1 MSFDIESARKR
12 VGVPDGDT
20 SKDAEL
26 VASLNAALAIAE
38 NYCDRKFLYREETA
52 RFYYDATRKYSLK
65 RYPIDEVVEVIDS
78 DGRFSEY
85 KVHKLVG
92 HVILKRPNYAEEVII
107 TYKAGYQILPADLE
121 LALWG
126 IFDAAYASISRAMS
140 GNGMGTGASNVGAI
154 SSINIPDVGTVSFNT
169 DAASSTMTNAVAAKT
184 ASWGQY
190 GPFFLLLDAYKD
202 HSC

>member
-26 VASLNAALAIAE
+26 VASMNAALAIAE
-38 NYCDRKFLYREETA
+38 NYCDRKFLYKEETA
-52 RFYYDATRKYSLK
+52 NFYYDVTGKYSLK
-65 RYPIDEVVEVIDS
+65 RYPIDEIIEIVDS
-78 DGRFSEY
+78 DGNIPPY
-85 KVHKLVG
+85 KVHRQVG
-92 HVILKRPNYAEEVII
+92 HIILKNYNFADELSI
-107 TYKAGYQILPADLE
+107 TYKAGYYPLPADLE